1 MDRTT
6 MTGVIQTGDKPILFS
21 AITDKFEFSFLT
33 DSVYEF
39 GNNTCSA
46 VLSSKDGFIYGKT
59 HDNFPIAIYTGS
71 PSFEIYGSRHL
82 ITSAYVKSSSS
93 LTDTSIAE
101 FQAIQFCG
109 GTLNKLFHANGIN
122 FDLRDGKIIVSA
134 NDDSKEY
141 TISTDDNDMKL
152 VVRSMIREER
162 GIHRNAIVNENVE
175 LTLEF
180 SSPQPL
186 SSLFT
191 HYGRM
196 IDLMSFM
203 TFRENVGFDNICLMN
218 PDPHYHF
225 LTKYADVKIRNEK
238 RKTEKDGIF
247 SITFEDLDD
256 VIPALVKLFYDS
268 KDKSQSIAL
277 GYYRTDDDDHSMT
290 NEKIRAICSALE
302 RELNYISDL
311 KQEENRELDEL
322 KEVVRET
329 VKKYHKDHVQ
339 LSNDTYNTILS
350 SIGYWSFPLAEKICA
365 LYKKY
370 LREMLLLNRSEIGID
385 EGAIKS
391 FVKYRNDITHGRH
404 RTLDIVVAYTAFYL
418 GGLVYCCILD
428 RAGLDRQKIYNLCS
442 LKILS

>member
-1 MDRTT
+1 
-6 MTGVIQTGDKPILFS
+6 MTGVIQTGDRPILFS

-59 HDNFPIAIYTGS
+59 HDNYSIAIYTGS
-71 PSFEIYGSRHL
+71 PSFEIYGSRNL
-82 ITSAYVKSSSS
+82 ITSAFVKSSSN

-101 FQAIQFCG
+101 FQGIQFCG
-109 GTLNKLFHANGIN
+109 GTLNKLFHANGIK
-122 FDLRDGKIIVSA
+122 FDWEDRKIIVSA

-152 VVRSMIREER
+152 IVRSMIKEER
-162 GIHRNAIVNENVE
+162 GVHRNAIVNENVE

-186 SSLFT
+186 SAFFT
-191 HYGRM
+191 HYDRM
-196 IDLMSFM
+196 IDLISFM
-203 TFRENVGFDNICLMN
+203 TFRENVGFDSICLMN
-218 PDPHYHF
+218 PDPQYHY
-225 LTKYADVKIRNEK
+225 LSKIADVQVRNEN

-247 SITFEDLDD
+247 SITFEDLDA
-256 VIPALVKLFYDS
+256 VLPALVKLFYDCR
-268 KDKSQSIAL
+268 DKSQSISL
-277 GYYRTDDDDHSMT
+277 GYYRTNDDDHIMT
-290 NEKIRAICSALE
+290 NEKIRAICTALE
-302 RELNYISDL
+302 CELNYISDL
-311 KQEENRELDEL
+311 NQEENRELDEL

-329 VKKYHKDHVQ
+329 VKKYRKDHVQ
-339 LSNDTYNTILS
+339 LSNDTYNTIFS
-350 SIGYWSFPLAEKICA
+350 SIGYWSFPLAEKLCA

-370 LREMLLLNRSEIGID
+370 FREMLLLNQSEIVID
-385 EGAIKS
+385 EDAIRS

-404 RTLDIVVAYTAFYL
+404 RTLDIAVAYTAFCL

-428 RAGLDRQKIYNLCS
+428 RVGLDRQKIYNLCS